1 MVQNLGN
8 NTITPAPVENNPT
21 DKYIF
26 KSDFSIDP
34 PLPACAHF
42 NPPCPM
48 TRPQPINFKAGQAI
62 DGVLEGSSLRVTGF
76 GVLIPL
82 SVLSIPNAASRG
94 GEPAATQSRDA
105 WTGKVEWGKA
115 FTFRNVF
122 LVIFFMFLIYL
133 FLKHMLPLIK
143 KSIAK

>member
-8 NTITPAPVENNPT
+8 NTIMPVGWSPTANNPT

-26 KSDFSIDP
+26 KSDYYYESP
-34 PLPACAHF
+34 PPECAKG
-42 NPPCPM
+42 NPPCPHM
-48 TRPQPINFKAGQAI
+48 PQRITFKTGQSI
-62 DGVLEGSSLRVTGF
+62 GEDMVKGMS
-76 GVLIPL
+76 IPL
-82 SVLSIPNAASRG
+82 SVLSVSPSAASRG

-105 WTGKVEWGKA
+105 WTGKVEWGQA

-122 LVIFFMFLIYL
+122 LVIFFIFLIYL

-143 KSIAK
+143 KSVAK